1 MFGRRSG
8 SKTPRPGDLTAFV
21 DEGSEIEGRYSFR
34 GTAML
39 NGRFTGEITTT
50 DTLIVGDKGVVKA
63 TIRAGTVIVN
73 GEVTGEI
80 TATRRLELRATARV
94 TGEIDTPALIIDDG
108 ARFEG
113 RCRMTPAKP
122 EPVAPARDLTVVR
135 GTGGPEMAPRPPIA
149 R

>member
-1 MFGRRSG
+1 MTSRPARCYFSRTVFGRRSG
-8 SKTPRPGDLTAFV
+8 SKTPRPDDLTAFV

-80 TATRRLELRATARV
+80 TATRRLELRPTARV
-94 TGEIDTPALIIDDG
+94 TGDIDTPSLIVDDG

-113 RCRMTPAKP
+113 RCRMTPAKA
-122 EPVAPARDLTVVR
+122 EAAAPARDLTVVKR
-135 GTGGPEMAPRPPIA
+135 
-149 R
+149 